1 MEMAVES
8 AAQTAWRATRAE
20 LAALVE
26 QLTPTDAIA
35 VLRQTITA
43 CENGD
48 LVIARVLGHARAV
61 VNQHDDRRQLCS
73 DAARFFMINGLLRA
87 DGKTVWVAYGAHI
100 LANEL
105 LVGDAAFVEVA
116 ERVRSR
122 YSRSY
127 HDPAAN
133 WEWLTID
140 EKNSPTRYEIGT
152 RPVGRQA
159 DSAR

>member
-1 MEMAVES
+1 M
-8 AAQTAWRATRAE
+8 
-20 LAALVE
+20 
-26 QLTPTDAIA
+26 
-35 VLRQTITA
+35 
-43 CENGD
+43 
-48 LVIARVLGHARAV
+48 
-61 VNQHDDRRQLCS
+61 
-73 DAARFFMINGLLRA
+73 
-87 DGKTVWVAYGAHI
+87 HI
-100 LANEL
+100 LADEL
-105 LVGDAAFVEVA
+105 IVGDAAFVEVA

-140 EKNSPTRYEIGT
+140 ESGASTQYEIGT

>member
-1 MEMAVES
+1 MVRAVES
-8 AAQTAWRATRAE
+8 AAQAAWRATRAE

-35 VLRQTITA
+35 VLRQTIAA

-48 LVIARVLGHARAV
+48 LVIARVLGHTRAV
-61 VNQHDDRRQLCS
+61 VEQHGERRQQRS
-73 DAARFFMINGLLRA
+73 EATRFFLINGVLRA
-87 DGKTVWVAYGAHI
+87 DGRTVWVAYGVHI
-100 LANEL
+100 LADEL

-116 ERVRSR
+116 ERIRSR

-140 EKNSPTRYEIGT
+140 EKNSPTQYEVGT